1 MNLFS
6 CLLFTVA
13 CGVSIADAQQ
23 VDFARDIQP
32 ILNAKC
38 VECHGGVKSAGGF
51 SFVYEDRVI
60 NFEADSGEKVVSPGK
75 VTDSEMFR
83 RITSDD
89 EDEVMPPAEAHP
101 ALSTTEIG
109 LIRKWIEQ
117 GAVWEG
123 HWAFV
128 PPQKPQVPRT
138 SFDSLAVNDIDR
150 LIFRRLEK
158 EQLKPAGIEEPGRL
172 LRRLSFGLTG
182 LPPSI
187 EELTTFES
195 EFAVNPSNSIEDAID
210 RLIAEPAF
218 GERWATMW
226 LDLVRY
232 ADSGGL
238 GADQRRTIWVYRDWV
253 INSLNQDMGFDEFTV
268 RQLAGDQLP
277 GPTTSDLIATA
288 CNRNTQ
294 TNNEGGTDDE
304 AFRVEAVVDRV
315 NTTWQAWGA
324 ITFGCIQCHD
334 HPYDPFRNTE
344 YYQFM
349 DFMNNTADSDLPD
362 DAPRLKVPND
372 SGKYPQF
379 ESLRAEVLNLKQK
392 IWDAGTDLRDLA
404 EWVPAKELVV
414 TSQNATKYTVDQK
427 DEAAE
432 FFVSGTV
439 STKTGTNISVPYGNF
454 GDQQAT
460 AFRLTVLPLDPQ
472 TSVHSPEWGFTI
484 TNLKAWI
491 VTKDDT
497 REEVKFGW
505 SVPDVPWLPHDP
517 WRKIEPNG
525 KNWGADSRIHYTR
538 QLVLIPESPLSIT
551 DGQQLLISISCDKV
565 SGGSHPLVIKRGR
578 LAISPDPRWQTFA
591 AKDSKVQKWAAEAS
605 SLQKKLQGIPG
616 TSIPI
621 MADRPHVLTRPTH
634 VFIGGNAMVKGD
646 RMTAGLPK
654 TLTRVAPF
662 DVKSPRRLDMA
673 RWWVSDRNPLAARVF
688 VNRVW
693 EQLFGTGIVPTLE
706 DFGSS
711 GDKPTHPE
719 LLDHLAVRFQ
729 HDHKWSVKKIVREIA
744 LSYVYRQSS
753 RITPQLL
760 EADGSNRFL
769 ARGPR
774 LRLTAE
780 FVRDQALSVGGLL
793 TRKVGGPP
801 VHPPLP
807 AGVWQPFDGGDK
819 WKTAEVNDSNRYR
832 RSIYTYMKRSIPFPT
847 FATFDA
853 PSREFC
859 TPRRLTSNT
868 PLQALVT
875 LNDAAFVE
883 CAERL
888 GRVLESV
895 FTGSIEERLAKGHL
909 LVSGRHAGPR
919 RLQKLVGLYQ
929 QLSVPTD
936 DESNLK
942 PVWTVVA
949 QVLLNLDDAMTY

>member
-1 MNLFS
+1 
-6 CLLFTVA
+6 
-13 CGVSIADAQQ
+13 
-23 VDFARDIQP
+23 
-32 ILNAKC
+32 
-38 VECHGGVKSAGGF
+38 
-51 SFVYEDRVI
+51 
-60 NFEADSGEKVVSPGK
+60 
-75 VTDSEMFR
+75 
-83 RITSDD
+83 
-89 EDEVMPPAEAHP
+89 
-101 ALSTTEIG
+101 
-109 LIRKWIEQ
+109 
-117 GAVWEG
+117 
-123 HWAFV
+123 
-128 PPQKPQVPRT
+128 
-138 SFDSLAVNDIDR
+138 
-150 LIFRRLEK
+150 
-158 EQLKPAGIEEPGRL
+158 
-172 LRRLSFGLTG
+172 
-182 LPPSI
+182 
-187 EELTTFES
+187 
-195 EFAVNPSNSIEDAID
+195 
-210 RLIAEPAF
+210 
-218 GERWATMW
+218 
-226 LDLVRY
+226 
-232 ADSGGL
+232 
-238 GADQRRTIWVYRDWV
+238 
-253 INSLNQDMGFDEFTV
+253 
-268 RQLAGDQLP
+268 
-277 GPTTSDLIATA
+277 
-288 CNRNTQ
+288 
-294 TNNEGGTDDE
+294 
-304 AFRVEAVVDRV
+304 
-315 NTTWQAWGA
+315 
-324 ITFGCIQCHD
+324 
-334 HPYDPFRNTE
+334 
-344 YYQFM
+344 
-349 DFMNNTADSDLPD
+349 
-362 DAPRLKVPND
+362 
-372 SGKYPQF
+372 
-379 ESLRAEVLNLKQK
+379 
-392 IWDAGTDLRDLA
+392 
-404 EWVPAKELVV
+404 
-414 TSQNATKYTVDQK
+414 
-427 DEAAE
+427 
-432 FFVSGTV
+432 
-439 STKTGTNISVPYGNF
+439 
-454 GDQQAT
+454 
-460 AFRLTVLPLDPQ
+460 
-472 TSVHSPEWGFTI
+472 
-484 TNLKAWI
+484 
-491 VTKDDT
+491 
-497 REEVKFGW
+497 
-505 SVPDVPWLPHDP
+505 
-517 WRKIEPNG
+517 
-525 KNWGADSRIHYTR
+525 
-538 QLVLIPESPLSIT
+538 
-551 DGQQLLISISCDKV
+551 
-565 SGGSHPLVIKRGR
+565 
-578 LAISPDPRWQTFA
+578 
-591 AKDSKVQKWAAEAS
+591 
-605 SLQKKLQGIPG
+605 
-616 TSIPI
+616 
-621 MADRPHVLTRPTH
+621 
-634 VFIGGNAMVKGD
+634 
-646 RMTAGLPK
+646 
-654 TLTRVAPF
+654 
-662 DVKSPRRLDMA
+662 MA
-673 RWWVSDRNPLAARVF
+673 RWWVSDRNPLTARVF